1 MRRFAGY
8 ALLMAFAWTCA
19 AHESLQHFVHHTAT
33 FTIREDSIDVAID
46 LAFYGEHAAAERARI
61 DADQSGT
68 ISNAEWSAYKAAIAE
83 ESSSHVSILGG
94 DTSLSTAALYEPDVD
109 VHRDWSRNDAPV
121 TVHLV
126 FFAPRP
132 TDANADIWMRDT
144 LWLDLP
150 ALCLTKVEGGGR
162 ASGLPTP
169 MTRVPA
175 GEPREHRGTIV
186 TPKKG
191 EL

>member
-1 MRRFAGY
+1 MPRLASCI
-8 ALLMAFAWTCA
+8 LLTAFAWTCA

-33 FTIREDSIDVAID
+33 FTIREDAIDVAID
-46 LAFYGEHAAAERARI
+46 LVFYGEHAAAERARM

-68 ISNAEWSAYKAAIAE
+68 ISNAEWIAYKAAIAE
-83 ESSSHVSILGG
+83 VSSSQVSILSG
-94 DTSLSTAALYEPDVD
+94 DDSLSTVALYEPEVD
-109 VHRDWSRNDAPV
+109 MQRDWSRNDAPV

-144 LWLDLP
+144 LWLDVP

-169 MTRVPA
+169 MTRAPA
-175 GEPREHRGTIV
+175 GVPREHRGTIL

-191 EL
+191 EP